1 MLTTVLGYIRI
12 FIRAVLAIQTHMQI
26 SYQFIDTRLNICN
39 VICALS
45 KVKSSAGCQW
55 AITLTCCGP
64 TLCFIFYISQCYIF
78 IFHIFWFFIFCNVFC
93 LSAGCQWAITSTCW
107 GPTSSASS
115 QLEGWGGCDRWRVF
129 FFYIGQGEECC
140 KTLQS
145 FQSSSYAGDQEPR
158 ATVALP
164 EQVSWSSKVFD
175 FSQTQKL
182 CRIFNSWNKHCKNC
196 KCRPM

>member
-1 MLTTVLGYIRI
+1 MKFLFGLVKLFCTVKLDFIINIWI

-93 LSAGCQWAITSTCW
+93 LSAGCQWAITLTCCGPTLCFIFYISQCYIFIFHIFWFFIFCNVFCLSAGCQWAITSTCW

-115 QLEGWGGCDRWRVF
+115 QLEGWGESDRWRV
-129 FFYIGQGEECC
+129 
-140 KTLQS
+140 LQNI
-145 FQSSSYAGDQEPR
+145 A
-158 ATVALP
+158 
-164 EQVSWSSKVFD
+164 K
-175 FSQTQKL
+175 FS
-182 CRIFNSWNKHCKNC
+182 I
-196 KCRPM
+196 